1 MKGLTNEDNNEDTL
15 QNLRDFLMYLE
26 EKNIING
33 RQLEDK
39 KEVNNLIEDL
49 MKLDLFNNVKGD
61 KGANLILSMP

>member
-1 MKGLTNEDNNEDTL
+1 
-15 QNLRDFLMYLE
+15 MYLE

>member
-49 MKLDLFNNVKGD
+49 MKLDLFNNIKGD